1 MYELWGVDI
10 ETVACGWPVVKG
22 DFTSGNSDSCIAVIT
37 LASSLKPYDEA
48 AMWGTCK
55 TENLGAEKIII
66 NTVSNSNIRYLLICG
81 TESRGHL
88 AGKTLVALHKNG
100 IDGDG
105 RIIGSD
111 GAIPFI
117 ENVSRNVIERFQKQ
131 ISLIERI
138 GLVDP
143 DEIRRIV
150 DEYKDKKDPYCEAAF
165 VVESARKKRRQVMD
179 ITSGDI
185 MISGNVMLDSASG
198 IVCEVD
204 SK

>member
-1 MYELWGVDI
+1 M
-10 ETVACGWPVVKG
+10 ETVAFGWPVVKG
-22 DFTSGNSDSCIAVIT
+22 DCSAGNPDSCIAVIT
-37 LASSLKPYDEA
+37 LASSLEPYDEA
-48 AMWGTCK
+48 AMWGSCK

-81 TESRGHL
+81 NESRGHL

-100 IDGDG
+100 IDDNG

-117 ENVSRNVIERFQKQ
+117 ENVGRDVIDRFQKQ
-131 ISLIERI
+131 VTLIERI
-138 GLVDP
+138 GLVDL

-150 DEYKDKKDPYCEAAF
+150 DEYKGKEDPYYEAAF
-165 VVESARKKRRQVMD
+165 VVESAKKKCRPAMD

-185 MISGNVMLDSASG
+185 MISGDVMLDSSSG

-204 SK
+204 SN

>member
-1 MYELWGVDI
+1 MIVRGVDI

-22 DFTSGNSDSCIAVIT
+22 DCIAGKDDSCIAVVT
-37 LASSLKPYDEA
+37 LASSLEPYGEA
-48 AMWGTCK
+48 AMWGSCK

-81 TESRGHL
+81 NESRGHL
-88 AGKTLVALHKNG
+88 AGKTLVALHRNG
-100 IDGDG
+100 IDEDG

-117 ENVSRNVIERFQKQ
+117 ENVGRDIIERFQKQ
-131 ISLIERI
+131 VSLIERI
-138 GLVDP
+138 GLVDI

-150 DEYKDKKDPYCEAAF
+150 DEYKEKEGPYFEAAL
-165 VVESARKKRRQVMD
+165 VVESARKKSRPVMD

-185 MISGNVMLDSASG
+185 MVSGNVMLDSASG
-198 IVCEVD
+198 IVCETGSD
-204 SK
+204 